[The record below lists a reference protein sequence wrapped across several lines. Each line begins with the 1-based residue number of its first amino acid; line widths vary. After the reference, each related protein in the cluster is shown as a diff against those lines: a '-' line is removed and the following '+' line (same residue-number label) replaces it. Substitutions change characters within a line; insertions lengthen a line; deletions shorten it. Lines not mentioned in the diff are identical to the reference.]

1 MVRLTSAQFT
11 YTPYTL
17 YLASFFIIYFIT
29 FFLFS
34 RWAENRKVYFWA
46 RIKNEKN
53 IKKTG
58 LARPTIPLT
67 LYPYAFHFDF
77 KGFSLRFSFCCSSSA
92 RAAVLHNMKGFAQS
106 KRGKRN
112 RV

>member
-58 LARPTIPLT
+58 LARPTVPLASTLT
-67 LYPYAFHFDF
+67 LFISISRGFPYAFLFAAHQVP
-77 KGFSLRFSFCCSSSA
+77 GLLFCII
-92 RAAVLHNMKGFAQS
+92 
-106 KRGKRN
+106 
-112 RV
+112 